1 MVSECNTHWEGSI
14 ILSKHND
21 INQNSNNNGFSNA
34 SGVAMGN
41 FEATGPTMVPVRQ
54 GDMIEVLETHHTG
67 WSYAKNH
74 SHSFLVICC

>member
-1 MVSECNTHWEGSI
+1 
-14 ILSKHND
+14 
-21 INQNSNNNGFSNA
+21 
-34 SGVAMGN
+34 MGN

-67 WSYAKNH
+67 WSYAKNL